1 MSSLWLFICT
11 SLIWGSTWIVIT
23 AQLGSIP
30 PEVSVMY
37 RFWLAVILAFL
48 WLFYK
53 RARLRFPFRQHL
65 IFALGGITLFSAN
78 YILIYYSE
86 SYINSGLVAITF
98 TLLIFLNILGKR
110 FIFKEM
116 ISNRVKLGGLMGGL
130 GVIAIFSN
138 EIFQIEHH
146 DKLVLG
152 FILGVLSTCS
162 ASMGNL
168 IAYRNSKAHIPVISG
183 NAWGMFY
190 GAIATT
196 VFCYFSNNTLVYSFD
211 SKYFFA
217 LFYLSLFGTVI
228 AFQAY
233 ITLLGRIG
241 PEKASYTSVITPVI
255 AVLLSVFF
263 EKFNFNLL
271 TLLGVALCLGG
282 NLLVLKKARPD
293 GAS

>member
-1 MSSLWLFICT
+1 MSSLWLFVST

-37 RFWLAVILAFL
+37 RFWLAAVLAFV

-53 RARLRFPFRQHL
+53 RGTLRFSFRQHL
-65 IFALGGITLFSAN
+65 IFALGGISLFSVN

-98 TLLIFLNILGKR
+98 TSLIFLNILGKR

-116 ISNRVKLGGLMGGL
+116 ISNRVKLGGIMGGL
-130 GVIAIFSN
+130 GVMAIFSN
-138 EIFQIEHH
+138 EIFVIKDH
-146 DKLVLG
+146 DKMALG
-152 FILGVLSTCS
+152 FLLGLLSTCS
-162 ASMGNL
+162 ASAGNL
-168 IAYRNSKAHIPVISG
+168 IAYRNSKFKIPVISG

-190 GAIATT
+190 GAVATT
-196 VFCYFSNNTLVYSFD
+196 MFCLFTGKTLFYSFD

-228 AFQAY
+228 AFQTY

-263 EKFNFNLL
+263 EKFNFNFL
-271 TLLGVALCLGG
+271 TLVGVALCLGG